1 MIDEKHNDRMLS
13 HEDMAD
19 YLNCTRK
26 HIYDL
31 ISEDPS
37 FPKSYNISKGNKQH
51 ARRWFKK
58 DIDDWLRSRQTE

>member
-13 HEDMAD
+13 HEDMAE

-37 FPKSYNISKGNKQH
+37 FPRVTIFKGNKQIC
-51 ARRWFKK
+51 KK
-58 DIDDWLRSRQTE
+58 MV